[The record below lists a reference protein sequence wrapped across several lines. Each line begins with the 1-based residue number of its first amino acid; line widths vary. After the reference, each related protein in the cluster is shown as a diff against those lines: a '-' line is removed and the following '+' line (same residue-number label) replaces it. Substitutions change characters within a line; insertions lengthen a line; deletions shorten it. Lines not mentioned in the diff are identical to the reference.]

1 MSLNIGKLENDSL
14 EKAVD
19 LVEDFLAAGSKAAE
33 NGEIEVKQI
42 GGAINNSPS
51 SEVWDAWNL
60 LMHYGDLGDTQDM
73 FPEFVHQYNTDRGY
87 DD

>member
-19 LVEDFLAAGSKAAE
+19 LVEDFLAAGIKAAE

-51 SEVWDAWNL
+51 GEVWNAWNL
-60 LMHYGDLGDTQDM
+60 LMHYGDLGDTQDI
-73 FPEFVHQYNTDRGY
+73 FHEFVHQYNTDRGY
-87 DD
+87 EN

>member
-19 LVEDFLAAGSKAAE
+19 LVEDFLAAGIKAAE

-42 GGAINNSPS
+42 GGATNNSPS

-60 LMHYGDLGDTQDM
+60 LMHFGDLGDTEGM
-73 FPEFVHQYNTDRGY
+73 FSEFASIYNSDRGY